1 MIKNMKRKIVEYSV
15 VVKTYGYNQK
25 CHMYESQ
32 YDIISKNDKP
42 ITFKDIQR
50 LKSNEVMTLLF
61 WHKYEVYDDNGKPTE
76 YIGNSLDKKYILGK
90 SCKYN
95 EIPKDVRICP
105 LDDIAKKHYVELNP
119 EFVIT
124 RQNLALLNEYIP
136 KTFINDK
143 HEIEVTEIIDPND
156 LDSIKEI
163 SVNSIEYFVKSKE

>member
-1 MIKNMKRKIVEYSV
+1 MFWHKELEY
-15 VVKTYGYNQK
+15 
-25 CHMYESQ
+25 
-32 YDIISKNDKP
+32 DDNDKP
-42 ITFKDIQR
+42 TDMF
-50 LKSNEVMTLLF
+50 
-61 WHKYEVYDDNGKPTE
+61 TE
-76 YIGNSLDKKYILGK
+76 CLDKKYILGK

-105 LDDIAKKHYVELNP
+105 LNDIAKKHYVELNP